1 MKLMQN
7 IIKKISLILLTTSI
21 VIGGLL
27 FSTNTA
33 MAANYTVKMGSDN
46 GLLVFEPAKIAVKA
60 GDTVEWIVNKSAP
73 HNVVFDGGAKSLSHS
88 QLEMSP
94 GSKFELKIP
103 SDLAAGDYSFYCEP
117 HRGAG
122 MVGTLSVS

>member
-1 MKLMQN
+1 MKSMQTLL
-7 IIKKISLILLTTSI
+7 KTISLITVTIAI
-21 VIGGLL
+21 VASSLW
-27 FSTNTA
+27 FSSPALAET
-33 MAANYTVKMGSDN
+33 YTVKMGSDN
-46 GLLVFEPAKIAVKA
+46 GLLVFEPAKLSVKA

-88 QLEMSP
+88 QLEMAA

-103 SDLAAGDYSFYCEP
+103 SDIAAGDYNFYCEP

>member
-1 MKLMQN
+1 MKLMQDTL
-7 IIKKISLILLTTSI
+7 KKLSLIVLTTLI
-21 VIGGLL
+21 AIGGLL
-27 FSTNTA
+27 LSPNAA
-33 MAANYTVKMGSDN
+33 MAANYTVKMGSDG
-46 GLLVFEPAKIAVKA
+46 GLLVFEPAKLSVKA

-73 HNVVFDGGAKSLSHS
+73 HNVVFDGAAKSISHS

-103 SDLAAGDYSFYCEP
+103 ADLAAGDYSFYCEP